1 MTQQTELEQFRQQLT
16 KNQAWLDIISTRRA
30 RQDQVW
36 YNEIEVELAKARVLN
51 KWLDEIIE
59 KQTKENKK

>member
-1 MTQQTELEQFRQQLT
+1 MTQKTELEQFREQLT
-16 KNQAWLDIISTRRA
+16 KNQAWLDVISTRRA

-36 YNEIEVELAKARVLN
+36 YNEIGVELAKARVLN

-59 KQTKENKK
+59 KQAKENKK

>member
-1 MTQQTELEQFRQQLT
+1 MIQQTELEQFRQQLT
-16 KNQAWLDIISTRRA
+16 KNQAWLDVISTRRA
-30 RQDQVW
+30 KQDQVW

-59 KQTKENKK
+59 KQAKETAN

>member
-16 KNQAWLDIISTRRA
+16 KNQAWLDVISTRRA
-30 RQDQVW
+30 KQDQVW

-59 KQTKENKK
+59 KQAKENKK

>member
-1 MTQQTELEQFRQQLT
+1 MTQKTELEQFRQQLT
-16 KNQAWLDIISTRRA
+16 KNQAWLDVISTRRA
-30 RQDQVW
+30 KQDQVW

-59 KQTKENKK
+59 KQVKENKK